1 MKLTYKEFCKQ
12 KFNEA
17 CKKDWFEP
25 HGNSVTATCNRGFA
39 KELKGQIRGL
49 NHDLITCVDFK
60 ELGIQIVNLILLVL
74 TPVLYIPIL
83 FARAI
88 YKRRES
94 HKEMRESYKKYI
106 KSNQNK

>member
-17 CKKDWFEP
+17 CKKDWFNP

-49 NHDLITCVDFK
+49 NYDVITSVNFK
-60 ELGIQIVNLILLVL
+60 ELGVQIINLILLVSV
-74 TPVLYIPIL
+74 PVIYIPML

-88 YKRRES
+88 YKRQQS
-94 HKEMRESYKKYI
+94 HKEMRESYEKHI